1 MSLRNVCLGRTDLF
15 ALLAMDCHKTNC
27 KADRT
32 AKKGN
37 KFIAQYFGETK
48 LTFIRGCK
56 KKNLFSA
63 FRHVTIATEPL
74 QFSRPDSANLR
85 LSLQP

>member
-1 MSLRNVCLGRTDLF
+1 MRSSHGELGHLWVEYSIIKQ
-15 ALLAMDCHKTNC
+15 KTNC

-37 KFIAQYFGETK
+37 NFIAQYFGETK

-56 KKNLFSA
+56 S
-63 FRHVTIATEPL
+63 
-74 QFSRPDSANLR
+74 
-85 LSLQP
+85 

>member
-1 MSLRNVCLGRTDLF
+1 MRGPFIQNGGAGKAGKSSTKGPEGNRD
-15 ALLAMDCHKTNC
+15 AMQKKMLKSKTGLQNQKTNC

-37 KFIAQYFGETK
+37 NFIAQYFGETK

-56 KKNLFSA
+56 S
-63 FRHVTIATEPL
+63 
-74 QFSRPDSANLR
+74 
-85 LSLQP
+85 